1 MNDATE
7 DKGAGPGKPDTG
19 NAEKSLN
26 VPLLSEALDITK
38 VEVDRGGYRLHKR
51 VSTRIENVDETLNS
65 TRVEIERRA
74 IGTELPDGDVPVTRY
89 DGDTL
94 VIPVLQEVLVTVKRT
109 ILVEEVRI
117 KRVERAELHR
127 EQVPLRQEEI
137 EIERLDAA
145 SPAALKT

>member
-1 MNDATE
+1 MNEATE
-7 DKGAGPGKPDTG
+7 GQEAGPGEPDTG
-19 NAEKSLN
+19 NAEESLN
-26 VPLLSEALDITK
+26 VPLLSEALDITR

-51 VSTRIENVDETLNS
+51 VSTRIENVDETLNF
-65 TRVEIERRA
+65 TRVEIERRV
-74 IGTELPDGDVPVTRY
+74 IGTELADGDVPVTRY

-117 KRVERAELHR
+117 KQVEGAEQHR

-137 EIERLDAA
+137 EIERIDAA
-145 SPAALKT
+145 DPAALKT

>member
-1 MNDATE
+1 MNAT
-7 DKGAGPGKPDTG
+7 KSKKAGTRKPNTG
-19 NAEKSLN
+19 NAEISVK
-26 VPLLSEALDITK
+26 VPLLSEVLDITR

-51 VSTRIENVDETLNS
+51 VSTRIENVEETLTS
-65 TRVEIERRA
+65 TGVEIERRA
-74 IGTELPDGDVPVTRY
+74 IGTELPDGEVPVPWY

-94 VIPVLQEVLVTVKRT
+94 VVPVLREVLVTVKRT

>member
-7 DKGAGPGKPDTG
+7 GKEAGPGKPDTG
-19 NAEKSLN
+19 NAEKLLN

-51 VSTRIENVDETLNS
+51 VSTRIENVDETLKF
-65 TRVEIERRA
+65 TGVEIERCA

-94 VIPVLQEVLVTVKRT
+94 VIPVLQEVLVTVKR
-109 ILVEEVRI
+109 IVLVEEVRI
-117 KRVERAELHR
+117 KLVERSDRHR

-145 SPAALKT
+145 GPAALKT